1 MMENKSQVPFTKNVQ
16 IGDQPKAKA
25 ALDQNRVKINL
36 DAAVGNSNLVGGERE
51 RSYIYNL

>member
-36 DAAVGNSNLVGGERE
+36 DANERLRE
-51 RSYIYNL
+51 TPSKIFYILE